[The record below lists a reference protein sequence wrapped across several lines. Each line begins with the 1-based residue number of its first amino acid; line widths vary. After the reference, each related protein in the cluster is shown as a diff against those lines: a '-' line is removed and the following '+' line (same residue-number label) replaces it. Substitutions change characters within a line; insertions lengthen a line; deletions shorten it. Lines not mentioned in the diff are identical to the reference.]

1 MQQLDNRY
9 LFLQQQKTVEWR
21 ILLFYMLHQEN
32 KYDFH
37 IYLLVA
43 VVNVSGGQKA
53 AFFLS
58 VDS

>member
-21 ILLFYMLHQEN
+21 ILLFYMLNQEN

-53 AFFLS
+53 AFFLL